1 MRYTDDDH
9 TQTNLCF
16 IIHLVSSLGAMSYIT
31 HSGYGYRKRICE
43 DVTVWFMNSFFPRH
57 KIHVEIV
64 HRGLKREGANGY
76 CDIVGE
82 QYRPREFLIELDT
95 YMDEELY
102 IKTLF
107 HELTHLRQWV
117 VGSLRQKRGKMYY
130 GKDCME
136 DYEYWY
142 QGHEIE
148 AREQEE
154 TLYLEYIFEK
164 NGHPVRRFFPNRLT
178 SS

>member
-1 MRYTDDDH
+1 
-9 TQTNLCF
+9 
-16 IIHLVSSLGAMSYIT
+16 MSILEI
-31 HSGYGYRKRICE
+31 SGYGYRKRTCE
-43 DVTVWFMNSFFPRH
+43 DAASWFLNKFLPRH
-57 KIHVEIV
+57 KIYVEIV
-64 HRGLKREGANGY
+64 HRGLRREGVYGW
-76 CDIVGE
+76 CDVIGE
-82 QYRPREFLIELDT
+82 TYRPREFLIELNSH
-95 YMDEELY
+95 MDEELY

-130 GKDCME
+130 GKECME

-154 TLYLEYIFEK
+154 ILYLEYLIEK
-164 NGHPVRRFFPNRLT
+164 QGVPVPKVARWFPNRLC
-178 SS
+178 SAL